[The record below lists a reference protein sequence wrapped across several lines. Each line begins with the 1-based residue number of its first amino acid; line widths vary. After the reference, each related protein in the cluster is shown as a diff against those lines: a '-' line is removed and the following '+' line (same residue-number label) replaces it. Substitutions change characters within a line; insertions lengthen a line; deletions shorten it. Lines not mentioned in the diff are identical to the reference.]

1 MAQNVII
8 NGVTYQSV
16 PEVDIPKSGGGTA
29 KFYDTASADVSG
41 ADLLTGKTAFGASG
55 AVSGS
60 MANNGGTGGTIS
72 TKAGTV
78 TIPAGYTTGGT
89 VAISSTEQ
97 AKIVASNIKSGVT
110 LLGVAGSLAL
120 PSISQDSTTKILSIS
135 ERGCDMAQNITLL
148 GASYTAV
155 PAVRLPKTGGGTAD
169 FIDAEEIITYRTGT
183 AAPSAS
189 LGADGDIYLQL
200 KG

>member
-29 KFYDTASADVSG
+29 KFYDTASADASG

-110 LLGVAGSLAL
+110 LLGVAGSLTL
-120 PSISQDSTTKILSIS
+120 PSISQDSTTKVLSIS
-135 ERGCDMAQNITLL
+135 
-148 GASYTAV
+148 
-155 PAVRLPKTGGGTAD
+155 
-169 FIDAEEIITYRTGT
+169 
-183 AAPSAS
+183 
-189 LGADGDIYLQL
+189 
-200 KG
+200 